1 MATAIVTPEVRKT
14 HPASAMLY
22 ADIKGFT
29 SMMSRLEAL
38 RPDIRARRMRRFV
51 KAWGE
56 FRDALIRP
64 KPKRKFSGFYLANR
78 VGDAFIVLVFPTDPK
93 IWLEYVRGYL
103 PAKFGKLAKVMQKI
117 DPGLAPHL
125 KVSMYTTPEKRVAYY
140 ETDVISDEVMGHMT
154 ISRRDFF
161 STAINRCARMDA
173 FPAADT
179 SELVCNQAIRNF
191 LVREGSISP
200 REFRSLGLK
209 ALRGFEGEPK
219 ERHFAMIGRPSSDR
233 LSGQR

>member
-1 MATAIVTPEVRKT
+1 
-14 HPASAMLY
+14 
-22 ADIKGFT
+22 
-29 SMMSRLEAL
+29 
-38 RPDIRARRMRRFV
+38 
-51 KAWGE
+51 
-56 FRDALIRP
+56 
-64 KPKRKFSGFYLANR
+64 
-78 VGDAFIVLVFPTDPK
+78 
-93 IWLEYVRGYL
+93 
-103 PAKFGKLAKVMQKI
+103 MQKI

-179 SELVCNQAIRNF
+179 SELVCNQAIRNL
-191 LVREGSISP
+191 LVREASVSP

-219 ERHFAMIGRPSSDR
+219 ERHFAMIGRPWSDR
-233 LSGQR
+233 LSGQG